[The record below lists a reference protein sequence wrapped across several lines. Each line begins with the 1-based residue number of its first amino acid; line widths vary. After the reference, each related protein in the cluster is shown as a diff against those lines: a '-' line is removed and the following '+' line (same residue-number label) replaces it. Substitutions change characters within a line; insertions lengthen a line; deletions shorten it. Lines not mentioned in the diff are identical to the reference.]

1 MVTASGRIAIHP
13 GVSRWWLGGSARMLQ
28 CPTTVVTNTY
38 ISDMGFL
45 TRRLVPRGVRR
56 AAHPVRSVKRAVT
69 PKVVKRARR
78 SLSPV
83 DNAVYS
89 VERKL
94 NTKPRRR
101 AASFTH
107 LLGQAPD
114 VRSAREVRQGLIAL
128 QEDLGVSPHSD
139 GVAARWSGA
148 LRGWRRE
155 LMPRSRP
162 PTPSAV
168 SPRCRVSAMEVSDVW

>member
-1 MVTASGRIAIHP
+1 LAG
-13 GVSRWWLGGSARMLQ
+13 LARMLE
-28 CPTTVVTNTY
+28 CPTTLVTKTY

-45 TRRLVPRGVRR
+45 TRMLVPRGVRR

-89 VERKL
+89 VERKR
-94 NTKPRRR
+94 NTKPHRR

-107 LLGQAPD
+107 PNCS
-114 VRSAREVRQGLIAL
+114 VKHRTYE
-128 QEDLGVSPHSD
+128 
-139 GVAARWSGA
+139 AAEKCAKG
-148 LRGWRRE
+148 
-155 LMPRSRP
+155 
-162 PTPSAV
+162 
-168 SPRCRVSAMEVSDVW
+168 